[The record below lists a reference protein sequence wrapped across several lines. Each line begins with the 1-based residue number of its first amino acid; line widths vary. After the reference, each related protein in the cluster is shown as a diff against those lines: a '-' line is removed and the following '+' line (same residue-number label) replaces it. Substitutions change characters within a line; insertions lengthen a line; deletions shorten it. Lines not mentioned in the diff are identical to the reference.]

1 MFEEMPFWGETVEE
15 INQQIANKELNFD
28 GKEVSEEFKA
38 MLRALLNKNPDERP
52 SIREAKAQF
61 PWLQRP
67 EFPSEQP
74 PPDDDADNNEEE
86 KKDDDGFD

>member
-1 MFEEMPFWGETVEE
+1 M
-15 INQQIANKELNFD
+15 
-28 GKEVSEEFKA
+28 
-38 MLRALLNKNPDERP
+38 MLALLNKNPDERP

-74 PPDDDADNNEEE
+74 PPDNDDAADDNEEE